1 MSDYRCA
8 YCKRELNSLDEVCKC
23 GNALGV
29 VDWSQ

>member
-8 YCKRELNSLDEVCKC
+8 YCDRELNSLDETCEC

-29 VDWSQ
+29 MDW